1 MDILVPIVYFNS
13 MHKIYFASYILALVV
28 FKVKSKVA
36 GEWGGGVTDS
46 QLIKP
51 HKRRLIRL

>member
-28 FKVKSKVA
+28 LKLKASLQ
-36 GEWGGGVTDS
+36 GNGVE
-46 QLIKP
+46 L
-51 HKRRLIRL
+51 HKTT